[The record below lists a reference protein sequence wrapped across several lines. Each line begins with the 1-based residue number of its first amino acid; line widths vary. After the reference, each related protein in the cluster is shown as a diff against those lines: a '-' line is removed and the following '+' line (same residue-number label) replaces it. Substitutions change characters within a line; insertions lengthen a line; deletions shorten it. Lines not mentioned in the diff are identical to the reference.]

1 MSRRSRRTDPTTG
14 HLDRSGLLDRHL
26 AFVEALRGAGLSVS
40 LAEDLDSLAALG
52 AVPWDQRDTVRDV
65 FAATMLKKQA
75 QRTTFDALFDVYFP
89 AMVGDGARRPGADG
103 EAGEGDAGA
112 GEGEPAAVRDNAAAL
127 VDFRERLA
135 DMLQAAQLDDAEL
148 RRMAAEMVGTFGAM
162 PGRGPGL
169 SSWSAYTALQRVAP
183 QELVDRLVA
192 GLMAQRADGADEDDA
207 RRVANRRIG
216 GFTAMV
222 EDDARRRIAEEKGPD
237 HVADVAIRPSIDKLA
252 FMAARRT
259 DLEEMRKEIFPLARR
274 LATRLA
280 KEQHSR
286 HARTAPLDFRRT
298 VRASIAT
305 GGVPITTHHRP
316 KRPHRTDLVVLCDV
330 SGSVANF
337 AQFTLLFVFALREVF
352 QSMRAF
358 TFIDHVHEVTGHF
371 RPGADPVDVLADLS
385 ASASHAALW
394 GRTNYGRAFSKFEEN
409 HLDALTP
416 KTTLLILG
424 DARSNY
430 SDLHDDT
437 LRRLTGAVKRSFW
450 LNPEHERNWGTG
462 DSAAPTYGAI
472 VPMIECR
479 NLTQLS
485 EFVHDLAW

>member
-1 MSRRSRRTDPTTG
+1 MSQSSEPSGPDP
-14 HLDRSGLLDRHL
+14 HEQSGLLERHL

-40 LAEDLDSLAALG
+40 LAEDLDSLVALG
-52 AVPWDQRDTVRDV
+52 AVRWDDRAMVRDA
-65 FAATMLKKQA
+65 FAATMVKKQA
-75 QRTTFDALFDVYFP
+75 QRVTFDALFDVYFP
-89 AMVGDGARRPGADG
+89 AMVGHGAAAAAAAAAG
-103 EAGEGDAGA
+103 EAEEAETG
-112 GEGEPAAVRDNAAAL
+112 PVRDNAAAL
-127 VDFRERLA
+127 LKFRERLGEVLEA
-135 DMLQAAQLDDAEL
+135 TQLDPAQLQQ
-148 RRMAAEMVGTFGAM
+148 MAAEMVGRFGSM

-183 QELVDRLVA
+183 QELTDRIMHALMNAGVD
-192 GLMAQRADGADEDDA
+192 EEEA
-207 RRVANRRIG
+207 RRQANRRVG
-216 GFTAMV
+216 QFTAIV
-222 EDDARRRIAEEKGPD
+222 EGDARRRIAEEKGPD
-237 HVADVAIRPSIDKLA
+237 HIADVAIRPSIDKLA
-252 FMAARRT
+252 FMSARRV
-259 DLEEMRKEIFPLARR
+259 DLDEMRKEIFPLARR

-286 HARTAPLDFRRT
+286 HSRTAPLDFRRT

-316 KRPHRTDLVVLCDV
+316 KRPHRTDLVVLTDI

-337 AQFTLLFVFALREVF
+337 SQFTLLFVFALREVF

-358 TFIDHVHEVTGHF
+358 TFIDHVHEVTDHF
-371 RPGADPVDVLADLS
+371 RPGADPADVMADLA
-385 ASASHAALW
+385 ASAAHAALW
-394 GRTNYGRAFSKFEEN
+394 GRTNYGRAFMKFNEN
-409 HLDALTP
+409 FADALTP

-430 SDLHDDT
+430 SDLHEKD
-437 LRRLTGAVKRSFW
+437 LKELAGSVKRSFW

-462 DSAAPTYGAI
+462 DSAAMTYREI

-485 EFVHDLAW
+485 EFVHDMAW

>member
-1 MSRRSRRTDPTTG
+1 MNDI
-14 HLDRSGLLDRHL
+14 DRSGLLDRHL

-40 LAEDLDSLAALG
+40 LAEDIDSLAALG
-52 AVPWDQRDTVRDV
+52 AVQWGDRATVRDV
-65 FAATMLKKQA
+65 FAATMVKKQA
-75 QRTTFDALFDVYFP
+75 QRTTFNSLFDVYFP
-89 AMVGDGARRPGADG
+89 PMVGDGTRALGLDGAAEGAADG
-103 EAGEGDAGA
+103 GGEH
-112 GEGEPAAVRDNAAAL
+112 VRDNAAAL
-127 VDFRERLA
+127 SDFRDRLA
-135 DMLQAAQLDDAEL
+135 EMLEAQEMDDAEL
-148 RRMAAEMVGTFGAM
+148 RRLAAEMVGVFGAM

-183 QELVDRLVA
+183 QELIDRLVA
-192 GLMAQRADGADEDDA
+192 GLMSEGVEEEDA
-207 RRVANRRIG
+207 RRMANRRIG
-216 GFTAMV
+216 GFTTMV

-252 FMAARRT
+252 FMSARRT
-259 DLEEMRKEIFPLARR
+259 DLDEMRKEIFPLARR

-298 VRASIAT
+298 VRASMAT
-305 GGVPITTHHRP
+305 GGVPMTTHHRP

-337 AQFTLLFVFALREVF
+337 AQFTLLLVFALREVF

-371 RPGADPVDVLADLS
+371 RPGADPVDVLADLA
-385 ASASHAALW
+385 ASTSHAALW
-394 GRTNYGRAFSKFEEN
+394 GRTNYGRAFTKFADL
-409 HLDALTP
+409 HADALTP

-437 LRRLTGAVKRSFW
+437 LRQLAGSVKRAFW

-462 DSAAPTYGAI
+462 DSAAPTYSQI
-472 VPMIECR
+472 VQMIECR